1 MKNRNQKKPGKLQ
14 TEFTRNV
21 MGVVFAAFLLIFCIV
36 LYTSYNYYR
45 NQEINYQRNQLEKTA
60 AQINTIQNTVYNIAQ
75 QAIYDDVVQQGIAA
89 EEESTGVYLYLKR
102 KVNGTLTS
110 YSHIMDSIQEVMI
123 YTDAG
128 KTFSSR
134 EVRDPF
140 QPEKNPWYM
149 EFLESGRI
157 SGFTSVHRAEAHQD
171 GYSEDVI
178 SYIMNYYTLETGRN
192 KKLGELVVNIRMD
205 ALEEVTHVESEL
217 LNGYCLYD
225 SAGNSIIYEGEMSG
239 GYSDLN
245 SMDSARIQ
253 QTGTGN
259 VLLASRE
266 MGDGWILVS
275 EISGM
280 ELMKR
285 SLRAYSYLLVIFLV
299 IFVVL
304 FVVLQ
309 RAIRRIV
316 APVNQLSEAA
326 LKLGGGDFDVSVR
339 IRTNNELEML
349 ADVFNKMVVDIKKL
363 MHESVEHEKVL
374 RRMEI
379 ENLMLQINPHFIYN
393 TMNSIVYMARMS
405 GNSQIADF
413 ANAFISLLQNTLHV
427 RDSIYNTVRSELNT
441 VESYLCLQK
450 YRYADKFTYE
460 IHCPEELLDC
470 QVLNVMLQP
479 AVENAIFHG
488 IAPKDQKGSLLI
500 EVSREGDAL
509 KVCIEDDGIG
519 MTPEI
524 LAEQM
529 RPGYTQKG
537 GVRKIGVANVRD
549 RIHEIYGKPYSLE
562 IESQA
567 GVGTRVIMTVP
578 YIKEKQDISQ
588 EENHEEENHGQ

>member
-1 MKNRNQKKPGKLQ
+1 MRMRNIKRSGKLQ
-14 TEFTRNV
+14 PKFTRNV
-21 MGVVFAAFLLIFCIV
+21 LGVVSAAFLLIFCIV
-36 LYTSYNYYR
+36 LYTSYTYYR
-45 NQEINYQRNQLEKTA
+45 NQEISYQRNQLDKTA
-60 AQINTIQNTVYNIAQ
+60 AQIYTIQNTVYNIAKQ
-75 QAIYDDVVQQGIAA
+75 TIYDDVVQQGIVA
-89 EEESTGVYLYLKR
+89 EEESTGAYLYLRR

-110 YSHIMDSIQEVMI
+110 YSHIMDAIQEVMI
-123 YTDAG
+123 YTDDG

-140 QPEKNPWYM
+140 RPEGSPWYL
-149 EFLESGRI
+149 EFLESGKI

-205 ALEEVTHVESEL
+205 ELEEITRLESAL
-217 LNGYCLYD
+217 MKGYCLYD
-225 SAGNSIIYEGEMSG
+225 SYGNPIIYEGDVSSD
-239 GYSDLN
+239 YSELN
-245 SMDSARIQ
+245 SIDSAKIQ

-259 VLLASRE
+259 ILLVSKGMA
-266 MGDGWILVS
+266 DGWILAS
-275 EISGM
+275 EISGV

-285 SLRAYSYLLVIFLV
+285 ALNAYSYLLVIFV
-299 IFVVL
+299 AIFAVL
-304 FVVLQ
+304 FIVL
-309 RAIRRIV
+309 RSSIRRIV
-316 APVNQLSEAA
+316 APINQLSDAA
-326 LKLGGGDFDVSVR
+326 LKLGSGDFDVSVQ
-339 IRTNNELEML
+339 IQTNDELEML
-349 ADVFNKMVVDIKKL
+349 ADVFNKMVVDIRKL
-363 MHESVEHEKVL
+363 MHESVEHEKLL

-393 TMNSIVYMARMS
+393 TMNSIVYMARMGGDS
-405 GNSQIADF
+405 RIADF

-488 IAPKDQKGSLLI
+488 IAPKDQKCRLLI
-500 EVSREGDAL
+500 EISREGDAL

-519 MTPEI
+519 MSPEI

-549 RIHEIYGKPYSLE
+549 RIQEIYGDPYCLR
-562 IESQA
+562 IESEV
-567 GVGTRVIMTVP
+567 GVGTRVIMTIP
-578 YIKEKQDISQ
+578 YKKEQQDVSE
-588 EENHEEENHGQ
+588 EENHEL